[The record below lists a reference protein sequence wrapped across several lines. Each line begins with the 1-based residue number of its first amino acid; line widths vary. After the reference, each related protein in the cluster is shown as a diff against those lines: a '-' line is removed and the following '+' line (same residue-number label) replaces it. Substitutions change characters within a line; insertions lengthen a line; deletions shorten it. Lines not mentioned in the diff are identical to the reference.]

1 MLKYYIATGETETDI
16 LAEYGV
22 HVSGSTGLLGRPDFK
37 TPNKYNW
44 DYLNG
49 EWIDLRKRRYKPREI
64 MLKCW
69 MKANNEQDAIN
80 KMNSFMKA
88 FNQDKLVR
96 LRVEFVMNSNQHS
109 VNPITRG
116 LFYLVY
122 ITKHDQP
129 KHKWKQGKQ
138 IISFEVSLTEPSPIK
153 RVFQVS
159 GTSVGTVT
167 IAYKSK
173 SEFDVHWGDGDVEY
187 DCVGTGDVEHTYE
200 SVARHFII
208 ITGVISDISA
218 MELRTSTPEITIAQI
233 YDEI

>member
-22 HVSGSTGLLGRPDFK
+22 HVSGSTGLIGRPDFK
-37 TPNKYNW
+37 TPKKYNW

-64 MLKCW
+64 KLKCW
-69 MKANNEQDAIN
+69 IKASNEQDAIN

-96 LRVEFVMNSNQHS
+96 LRVEFVMNSNQQS
-109 VNPITRG
+109 VNPVTRG

-122 ITKHDQP
+122 IAKHDQP

-138 IISFEVSLTEPSPIK
+138 IISFEVNLTEPSPIK

-159 GTSVGTVT
+159 GTDVGTVT
-167 IAYKSK
+167 IAYTSE

-200 SVARHFII
+200 SAARHFII

-218 MELRTSTPEITIAQI
+218 MELRASTNEIIITQI